1 MQTHSSCWVVAQT
14 VMCNYVCVGQLL
26 GCGSVAQTVLSRNSL
41 GEPLTVHIGFSIGLM
56 MGVYVAGGVSGK
68 HVYCI
73 VRTTFTLYN
82 NHRCVCVCV
91 CVCSVLLDFSEVIKN
106 ESLSVCISVVFSVSL
121 S

>member
-91 CVCSVLLDFSEVIKN
+91 CVLFCWIYQKSSKMNLYQSAL
-106 ESLSVCISVVFSVSL
+106 VSCFL
-121 S
+121 